1 MGGGADEFFES
12 VGQVLGDAG
21 DVFSEASLSFDVE
34 RGLYYAVASLAF
46 YVDGG
51 GDYGGTGAQGQ
62 GGWSGGQLGGF
73 AKEFYFYAGPAEV
86 AITQQTDGFSAA

>member
-21 DVFSEASLSFDVE
+21 DVFSESSLSFDVE
-34 RGLYYAVASLAF
+34 WGLHYAVASLAF

-51 GDYGGTGAQGQ
+51 GDYGGAGPEGQ
-62 GGWSGGQLGGF
+62 GGWSGG
-73 AKEFYFYAGPAEV
+73 
-86 AITQQTDGFSAA
+86 